1 MLYLIFLLSITFHE
15 LGHIITSKI
24 IHRNFGK
31 IRFGFF
37 GFSNKELRLSNLKLK
52 EKIFILASGSI
63 FNLVLAITSF
73 NFLAEMK
80 EELFFTNVFIAIF
93 NLLPIIP
100 LDGGNILI
108 CVLNSKFEI
117 RKSIEISLIISKVF
131 LIIISFMYC
140 IMMILLKNIFL
151 LILIIYLWYLFL
163 REESSFRIYFKVENS
178 LKVLDKI

>member
-1 MLYLIFLLSITFHE
+1 MKVLIDTN
-15 LGHIITSKI
+15 IIIDGLTG
-24 IHRNFGK
+24 REPF
-31 IRFGFF
+31 R
-37 GFSNKELRLSNLKLK
+37 EAA

-108 CVLNSKFEI
+108 CVLN
-117 RKSIEISLIISKVF
+117 II
-131 LIIISFMYC
+131 LNII
-140 IMMILLKNIFL
+140 NIDM
-151 LILIIYLWYLFL
+151 
-163 REESSFRIYFKVENS
+163 E
-178 LKVLDKI
+178 